1 MNRRYCFYLLFLLAL
16 FTTSSSVF
24 GQYYII
30 SGKITNA
37 KLEPLALVSVKV
49 KDQPSGTVSDEKGH
63 YLLKLEE
70 GKYDLVFTMIGYKPQ
85 VITLVIH
92 GNAQQNILME
102 DDAGQDLS
110 EVVVKGKAKDR
121 SEEIIRNVIRHKE
134 NLLAASGAYSCDAY
148 IRAVQEDSTQRK
160 TRKKK
165 NQVPDSILS
174 RNPNAD
180 LLGMSMAEISLH
192 YEQGSPSRYKEERK
206 GVAKRGNAESLF
218 FLSLTDGDFNLYNN
232 LMKAPALAEVPFL
245 SPVSYPGLA
254 AYRYKMQRVVITG
267 NRKFYTISIR
277 PRQLS
282 NVTVEGE
289 ITIMDSAWVITAAHF
304 SLPSYHLPEY
314 DHFEVDQHYSYVDDT
329 AWMITKQQF
338 TYYSKSSA
346 GKLSGSTTVSYNHF
360 ECNKTFPPK
369 YFGPEKSSA
378 TVEAYNRD
386 SLFWEQSRTVPL
398 TTKEI
403 RFIHYKDSI
412 HRVVTSKPYLDSMD
426 RITNSINW
434 RKLILTGITRFDREK
449 QRTLSFPPIT
459 SVWNPFDFGGSR
471 FQLQGS
477 LFKTYKSKK
486 NISVFASASY
496 GFRNHD
502 VNGTFSMNRMYNPFN
517 RGFYSISVER
527 DFTQIFEGDAWIN
540 QLKRSNYYL
549 NQGINL
555 GHGVEL
561 FNGFF
566 VFTNLDFAF
575 RKSVAGY
582 KTNPLVD
589 SLFGDILDDNQAIAF
604 NSYNALYGGLKL
616 QYTPGQQYIR
626 EPSQK
631 IILGSK
637 WPTFYTSWRK
647 GIAGPFNSKVDFD
660 YWEVGI
666 TQELKLGVTGVSKY
680 TIKSGTFL
688 NRRDLRLVDYK
699 FQRRGDPILFMN
711 PQDAFQSLDSTFPV
725 FNRFYQ
731 AHYVH
736 EFNGAVLNKIPF
748 LKKLE
753 LREIAGGGFL
763 YAPERQLKYGELF
776 AGIERVFRWPFDPSY
791 KFKLGVYV
799 VGSAANQ
806 FRNPVQFKI
815 GFTTWDRRRNR
826 WN

>member
-1 MNRRYCFYLLFLLAL
+1 MNQRCFFTSLILLSLFLAPSAVSAQ
-16 FTTSSSVF
+16 FYT
-24 GQYYII
+24 I

-37 KLEPLALVSVKV
+37 RLEPLALVSVKV
-49 KDQPSGTVSDEKGH
+49 RDLPTGVVSDENGH
-63 YLLKLEE
+63 YSLKLEE

-92 GNAQQNILME
+92 GNEQQNILME
-102 DDAGQDLS
+102 EDAGQDLS
-110 EVVVKGKAKDR
+110 EVIVKGKAKDR
-121 SEEIIRNVIRHKE
+121 SEEIIRNVIRHKDQ
-134 NLLAASGAYSCDAY
+134 LMAAPGAYSLDAY

-160 TRKKK
+160 GRKKK
-165 NQVPDSILS
+165 NALPDSVVN

-180 LLGMSMAEISLH
+180 LLRMSMAEISLH
-192 YEQGSPSRYKEERK
+192 YEQGAPGRYREERK
-206 GVAKRGNAESLF
+206 GVAKRGDAESLF
-218 FLSLTDGDFNLYNN
+218 FLSLTEGDFNLYNN
-232 LMKAPALAEVPFL
+232 LMKAPALAAVPFL
-245 SPVSYPGLA
+245 SPVSYPGIA
-254 AYRYKMQRVVITG
+254 AYRYKMMHITTEG
-267 NRKFYTISIR
+267 NRKLYTISVR

-289 ITIMDSAWVITAAHF
+289 ITIMDSAWVVTAAHF

-314 DHFEVDQHYSYVDDT
+314 DHFEIDQRYSFVDSV
-329 AWMITKQQF
+329 AWMISRQQF

-346 GKLSGSTTVSYNHF
+346 GKLSGTTTVSYNHF
-360 ECNKTFPPK
+360 ECNKTFPPR

-378 TVEAYNRD
+378 TLEAYNRD
-386 SLFWEQSRTVPL
+386 SLFWEQSRTEPL
-398 TTKEI
+398 TAKEI
-403 RFIHYKDSI
+403 RFIHYKDSVR
-412 HRVVTSKPYLDSMD
+412 RVVTSKPYLDSMD
-426 RITNSINW
+426 RLTNSINW
-434 RKLILTGITRFDREK
+434 RKLLMTGITRFDREK
-449 QRTLSFPPIT
+449 ERTMSFPPLT
-459 SVWNPFDFGGSR
+459 SVWNPFEFGGSR

-486 NISVFASASY
+486 NISVFASVSY

-502 VNGTFSMNRMYNPFN
+502 VNGTFSLRRMYNPFN
-517 RGFYSISVER
+517 RGYYSVGIDR

-549 NQGINL
+549 NQAFQL
-555 GHGVEL
+555 EHGLEL

-566 VFTNLDFAF
+566 VSTNLDFAF

-582 KTNPLVD
+582 KTNPRID
-589 SLFGDILDDNQAIAF
+589 SLFGNILDDNQAIAF
-604 NSYNALYGGLKL
+604 SAYNALYGGLKF

-626 EPSQK
+626 EPRQK

-647 GIAGPFNSKVDFD
+647 GIPGPFNSKVDFD

-666 TQELKLGVTGVSKY
+666 AQELKLGVTGVSRY

-688 NRRDLRLVDYK
+688 NKRDLRLVDYK

-736 EFNGAVLNKIPF
+736 EFNGAILNKIPF

-763 YAPERQLKYGELF
+763 YASERKLKYGELF
-776 AGIERVFRWPFDPSY
+776 AGVERVFRWPFDPSY

-815 GFTTWDRRRNR
+815 GITTWDRRRNR